1 MARTVRQLA
10 VPPRWP
16 WSVVVVVVVVVE
28 LAHGERPLPSV
39 TGKPERCGNP
49 PRLPP
54 RVRQLAVRQLAAE
67 GRRKWLSPLPAPS
80 TGERSG
86 RFLYGMQP
94 SLTFAIQKSSKSSP
108 FFAPEPL
115 HAGQGSQPGR
125 RTCERGTTDRRD
137 VRASERAS
145 PGDGAPGRPDGR
157 GRPDGAGSWV
167 RGFVGS
173 RVRGRMAW
181 GVAWGGGLGSWRRA
195 GRGES
200 GRR

>member
-16 WSVVVVVVVVVE
+16 WSVVVVVVFE

-54 RVRQLAVRQLAAE
+54 RVRQLAVWQLAAE

-137 VRASERAS
+137 VRARERARATARRVGLTG
-145 PGDGAPGRPDGR
+145 GDGLTA
-157 GRPDGAGSWV
+157 
-167 RGFVGS
+167 

-181 GVAWGGGLGSWRRA
+181 GVAWRRDGGTGGWPGGGGLGSWRRRA